1 MKNEYDIIKVGVDNM
16 KTLVAY
22 FSCTGTTKKLAED
35 LNEVVNGTLYEIK
48 PSQTYSDED
57 LNWMDKKSRSSIEMQ
72 DKSSRPE
79 IVDDLTSVDEY
90 DTIYI
95 GFPIWWYQ
103 APTIIN
109 TFLEKYNLDGK
120 TIIPFAT
127 SGSSGMGKTNDYL
140 IDSCPGAI
148 LKEGKRFSN
157 PTKEELEEWV
167 NSL

>member
-1 MKNEYDIIKVGVDNM
+1 MKA
-16 KTLVAY
+16 LVAY
-22 FSCTGTTKKLAED
+22 FSCTGTTKKLAEE
-35 LNEVVNGTLYEIK
+35 LNEVVGGTLYEIK
-48 PSQTYSDED
+48 PTTPYTDED
-57 LNWMDKKSRSSIEMQ
+57 LNWTDKNSRSSIEMR

-79 IVDDLTSVDEY
+79 MVDDLPSISEY

-109 TFLEKYNLDGK
+109 TFLEKYDLEGK

-127 SGSSGMGKTNDYL
+127 SGTSGMGKTNDYL
-140 IDSCPGAI
+140 IESCPGAV

-157 PTKEELEEWV
+157 PSKDELTEWV